1 VQQSAAGLP
10 GAVTGSDT
18 AAVEQLIGLG
28 GDHLRRCY
36 QCGTCSVV
44 CPRTPLDNAFPRKEM
59 VWAQWGLTDRLA
71 ADADAW
77 LCVQCNECTVHCPV
91 DARPGDL
98 MAALRNLQISH
109 YAVPH
114 FMVRAAQDPRYL
126 PLAFVPSLIAVLALV
141 GLGIGVGGGHFIP
154 SGPVRFAKMV
164 SDGWVDLVTF
174 ALLVAVGTGAVISG
188 RRFWHA
194 IGVSNEGGPGWE
206 GSGAVRPFWPAL
218 GAAVREILS
227 HKDFKDCESNHQR
240 AYAHM
245 AILYGFLFLVID
257 TTGAFFYTEVFRWV
271 GIHWHNNRLSL
282 PLWDPIKIIGN
293 LGFALLLGGGIW
305 ATVQRIRGDE
315 STGSSTY
322 FDWFFIA
329 LLYAVVLTGFG
340 LMTLRL
346 IGAREVAYP
355 FYLVHLV
362 VIFAFFSY
370 FPYSKF
376 AHVMYR
382 TLAKTRAK
390 QLARE
395 PGRDTGVVPA
405 GS

>member
-1 VQQSAAGLP
+1 MEALAPEFSVSLNGADSAG
-10 GAVTGSDT
+10 
-18 AAVEQLIGLG
+18 VEQLIGLG

-77 LCVQCNECTVHCPV
+77 LCVQCNECTIACPV

-98 MAALRNLQISH
+98 MAALRNFQISH
-109 YAVPH
+109 YAVPK
-114 FMVRAAQDPRYL
+114 FMVRGALDPRYL
-126 PLAFVPSLIAVLALV
+126 PLVFVFPVVAVAVLLA
-141 GLGIGVGGGHFIP
+141 LGIGVGGGHFIP
-154 SGPVRFAKMV
+154 SGPVRFSKMV

-174 ALLVAVGTGAVISG
+174 AVLILAGAATVISG
-188 RRFWHA
+188 RRFWWA
-194 IGVSNEGGPGWE
+194 ITAD
-206 GSGAVRPFWPAL
+206 GARGATVRPFWPAL
-218 GAAVREILS
+218 GAAVREVLS
-227 HKDFKDCESNHQR
+227 HKDFNDCETNRGR
-240 AYAHM
+240 AHAHM
-245 AILYGFLFLVID
+245 AILYGFLFLVIN
-257 TTGAFFYTEVFRWV
+257 TTGAFFYTEVFRWI
-271 GIHWHNNRLSL
+271 GIGWHHNRLSL

-305 ATVQRIRGDE
+305 ATVQRVRGSE
-315 STGSSTY
+315 RAGNSTY

-346 IGAREVAYP
+346 AGVRDVAYP

-362 VIFAFFSY
+362 LIFALFSY

-382 TLAKTRAK
+382 TLAKAHAK
-390 QLARE
+390 QVGRE
-395 PGRDTGVVPA
+395 PGR
-405 GS
+405 